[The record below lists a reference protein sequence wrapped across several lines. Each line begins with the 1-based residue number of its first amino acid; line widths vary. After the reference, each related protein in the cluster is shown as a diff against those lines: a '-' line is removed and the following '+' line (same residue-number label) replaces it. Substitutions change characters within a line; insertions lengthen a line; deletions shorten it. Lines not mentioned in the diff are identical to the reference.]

1 MTPLRPRARTALP
14 TKTALVL
21 AALAWIW
28 PRPLAGAGEVVSYG
42 RFGPVTICRGSSP
55 PSRVV
60 LFVSGDGG
68 WNLGVVDMARS
79 LAGLDALVAGI
90 DITRYLKELSKSGE
104 PCLYPAADLEALSKF
119 IQKKFDFPEYI
130 PPVLVGYSSG
140 ATLVYAAL
148 VQAPATTFKGAVSL
162 GFCPDLDLPKAL
174 CRGTGLEW
182 KAGRKP
188 GSFIFLP
195 APALEA
201 PWIALQGLD
210 DKVCDPA
217 ATEAFVRAT
226 GKAAVVKL
234 PKVGHGFAVQKNWL
248 PQFKEA
254 FERLCAEPPVEHPAV
269 VPSLEDLPLVEVPAR
284 GAERDILAVLVTGD
298 GGYGVTDRG
307 ISEDLAS
314 NGIPVVA
321 LNSLKYFWL
330 RKTPDIA
337 SRDLERI
344 LARYLSVW
352 RKGKVV
358 LIGYSLGADV
368 MPFMLNG
375 LPENSQSS
383 VTALVL
389 MGPSENVEFEFHLM
403 DWVGRAP
410 GKGSLPVVP
419 EINRVKKD
427 IPVLCVYGEEDDA
440 QVCRLLDPGR
450 TKSISVRA
458 GHRFGRNFAP
468 ISAAILEMVHGN

>member
-1 MTPLRPRARTALP
+1 MTPLRPRGRTARLMN
-14 TKTALVL
+14 AVLAL
-21 AALAWIW
+21 AALTWIW
-28 PRPLAGAGEVVSYG
+28 ARPLGGAEEVVSFG
-42 RFGPVTICRGSSP
+42 RFGPVTIYRESRP

-90 DITRYLKELSKSGE
+90 DITHYLKELSKSGE
-104 PCLYPAADLEALSKF
+104 PCLYPAADFEALSKF
-119 IQKKFDFPEYI
+119 LQKKLDFPEYL
-130 PPVLVGYSSG
+130 PPLLAGYSSG
-140 ATLVYAAL
+140 ATLVYATL
-148 VQAPATTFKGAVSL
+148 VQAPAVTFKGAISL

-174 CRGTGLEW
+174 CRGSGLDW
-182 KAGRKP
+182 KPGRKP

-195 APALEA
+195 APALEV

-217 ATEAFVRAT
+217 STEAFVRAT
-226 GKAAVVKL
+226 GKAAIVKL

-248 PQFKEA
+248 PQFEAA
-254 FERLCAEPPVEHPAV
+254 FERVFNEPPVEHPAV

-284 GAERDILAVLVTGD
+284 GPERDIMAVLVTGD

-321 LNSLKYFWL
+321 LNSLKYFWV
-330 RKTPDIA
+330 RKTPGAA
-337 SRDLERI
+337 SQDLERI
-344 LARYLSVW
+344 LERYLPVW
-352 RKGKVV
+352 RKNKVV

-375 LPENSQSS
+375 LPERSQSS

-389 MGPSENVEFEFHLM
+389 MGPSETVEFEFHLM
-403 DWVGRAP
+403 DWIGRSP

-419 EINRVKKD
+419 EIDRVRKD
-427 IPVLCVYGEEDDA
+427 IPVLCVYGQEDDA
-440 QVCRLLDPGR
+440 QVCRRLDPGR

-468 ISAAILEMVHGN
+468 ISAAILDMVHGN